1 MTHHAGRLG
10 LGLCLAA
17 GLLVGTIATGQERKM
32 ILEERALTTT
42 PKNHD
47 MDNNENFSADGRYIC
62 YDTREMVGPG
72 IDNGQSIELLEVA
85 TGREIIL
92 YRPAQSV
99 TGEKPAPGVGAVS
112 FNPSGREVAF
122 IHGPMVDEVPW
133 RGPYG
138 KPNRTGARAATDGE
152 VVQQDGE
159 WRMLKEG
166 AFSLLW
172 YDKRDIATDRD
183 TQPGAHRGGTHRHE
197 FCATGKRIG
206 FTYDDFLLKEYDR
219 TIGYME
225 RHPRAPKGALCWFA
239 TLVAVPPMGQ
249 AKPGEIEKAYG
260 DSWVDPEGT
269 MRAFIGKV
277 RNDDGQGYEESLFVV
292 DIPESVDITTA
303 DSGSAKR
310 YPAPPKGL
318 TVRRLTHDWAGGVVR
333 GAPDGSRIA
342 YFGKD
347 AAGDTQ
353 VFVIAANGSDK
364 SDDPALRPVQVTKI
378 PSGIET
384 CLRWHP
390 SGRTIFV
397 AVQGGIDAVCVAPG
411 PRFGETVQL
420 TPRGDG
426 APRHALVVSPDG
438 RTIAYNRLIPTKGP
452 DGNVAKNYAGLDM
465 KQILAIDFPDT
476 DRDGMIDADKS

>member
-1 MTHHAGRLG
+1 MHHAGRLG
-10 LGLCLAA
+10 LGFCLAA
-17 GLLVGTIATGQERKM
+17 GLLAAGAAAAQEKRTM
-32 ILEERALTTT
+32 LEERALTAT

-47 MDNNENFSADGRYIC
+47 MDNNANFSAGGKYIC
-62 YDTREMVGPG
+62 YDTRETVGPG
-72 IDNGQSIELLEVA
+72 IDNSQTIELLEVA
-85 TGREIIL
+85 TGREIVL
-92 YRPAQSV
+92 YRPAKSV

-122 IHGPMVDEVPW
+122 IHGPMVDEVSW
-133 RGPYG
+133 RGPYA
-138 KPNRTGARAATDGE
+138 KPNRTGGRLATDGE

-159 WRMLKEG
+159 WRMLKDG
-166 AFSLLW
+166 AYGLSW
-172 YDKRDIATDRD
+172 YDRRDIATNRE
-183 TQPGAHRGGTHRHE
+183 TIPGAHRGGTHRHE

-206 FTYDDFLLKEYDR
+206 FTYDDFLLKQYDR

-225 RHPRAPKGALCWFA
+225 RNPKAPEGALCWFA
-239 TLVAVPPMGQ
+239 LLVAVPPIGQ

-260 DSWVDPEGT
+260 DSWVDPQGT

-277 RNDDGQGYEESLFVV
+277 RNDDGQTYQESLYVV
-292 DIPESVDITTA
+292 DIPESVDITTS
-303 DSGSAKR
+303 DSGSATR

-347 AAGDTQ
+347 AAGDMQ

-364 SDDPALRPVQVTKI
+364 SDDPALRPVQATRI
-378 PSGIET
+378 PGGVET

-397 AVQGGIDAVCVAPG
+397 TVQGRIDAVCVAPG

-438 RTIAYNRLIPTKGP
+438 RTVAYNRLVPTKGP
-452 DGNVAKNYAGLDM
+452 EGAVVKNYAGLDM
-465 KQILAIDFPDT
+465 KQILAVDFPDAN
-476 DRDGMIDADKS
+476 RDGIADTE